1 MYKKNEKAKDFL
13 AILFYIITYILI
25 YVSITKNNYIFAS
38 KIDFSIQH
46 YVIPEYFR
54 SLFYQTKNIFP
65 DFAPNLGSGQ
75 NIYYL
80 SYYGLLNP
88 IIIIS
93 YFFPKI
99 TMLNYI
105 IISSSITTIISTI
118 LFYFFLKK
126 NNYTFKTRFTTT
138 LLFLCAGPI
147 IFHTK
152 RHIMFINY
160 IPFLIIGYYGID
172 KYLKNTNKILT
183 ISISI
188 TLLIFTSYFF
198 SISSLVSLFIYYLYK
213 FIKNNHKNFIK
224 KTLKL
229 SLPVIEGILN
239 ASLIIFPTLY
249 CLLNGRANTINH
261 LSLIDLIKPQNYLL
275 YGSYSMGLTM
285 ITLIALIHTAL
296 HNKNKATKTLAIFI
310 LTISFLPFF
319 NYILNGKLYING
331 KSLIPFI
338 PLSLLITAEFL
349 ENIFSKNI
357 RKVTILISIYIIVSS
372 ISVCLIINNN
382 DKLMTKTEYNNKDNK
397 TVNELIEYITQKD
410 KTTYRINNLINN
422 IEYINKINN
431 NREYKT
437 TLYSSTYNSN
447 YKSFYYKTLHN
458 NKKFRNNFM
467 ISSSDNILS
476 QMILGEKY
484 IITKNENKNLKLIKE
499 KNGIKLYKNHNVL
512 PIGYTTPNIIS
523 ENNFNNLKY
532 PTNIIELLDNI
543 IVKKTKNNKNTINKL
558 NIKKRNIDYQILEK
572 TNLQLENYDNKFII
586 KAQKNAYLKLKLNTN
601 TKDKLILIRF
611 TNTYN
616 PNKDLSITINNE
628 TNTLTSKNWKY
639 NNKNYTFN
647 YYLYNTDILDI
658 YIKKGT
664 YKITKL
670 EAFIIDYSNIFKQN
684 NIQEYKID
692 SNKTKENHIEGK
704 ITVKENGYF
713 NISIPYDKGFNIKV
727 DNNKI
732 NYEKTNKN
740 FIGFPIKKGT
750 RKITINY
757 KAPFKKVS
765 LLISILSIISLII
778 TTKLYKSTNHK

>member
-1 MYKKNEKAKDFL
+1 MNTKKEKKKDFL

-25 YVSITKNNYIFAS
+25 YTCITKNNYIFAS

-54 SLFYQTKNIFP
+54 NLFYQTKDIFP

-99 TMLNYI
+99 PMLDYV
-105 IISSSITTIISTI
+105 IISSSIITVTSTI
-118 LFYFFLKK
+118 LFYFFLKE
-126 NNYTFKTRFTTT
+126 NNYTFKTRFITT

-160 IPFLIIGYYGID
+160 LPFLILGFYGID
-172 KYLKNTNKILT
+172 RYLKNNNIL
-183 ISISI
+183 IIALSI

-198 SISSLVSLFIYYLYK
+198 SISSLVALFIYYLYK
-213 FIKNNHKNFIK
+213 FFKNNHKGFLK

-239 ASLIIFPTLY
+239 ASILIFPTLY
-249 CLLNGRANTINH
+249 CLLNGRSNTINK
-261 LSLIDLIKPQNYLL
+261 LSLVDLIKPQNYLL
-275 YGSYSMGLTM
+275 YGSYSMGLTL
-285 ITLIALIHTAL
+285 ITLIALIHTSL
-296 HNKNKATKTLAIFI
+296 YNKNKATKRLSIFI
-310 LTISFLPFF
+310 LIISIIPLFS
-319 NYILNGKLYING
+319 YILNGKLYING

-338 PLSLLITAEFL
+338 PLALLITADFL
-349 ENIFSKNI
+349 ENIFKKNKKSI
-357 RKVTILISIYIIVSS
+357 DALIILYAIISS
-372 ISVCLIINNN
+372 ISVCLIINST
-382 DKLMTKTEYNNKDNK
+382 DKLMTKSEYNNQENKTINELVQYITKKDN
-397 TVNELIEYITQKD
+397 
-410 KTTYRINNLINN
+410 TTYRINNLIDN

-437 TLYSSTYNSN
+437 TLYSSTYNNN
-447 YKSFYYKTLHN
+447 YKSFYYQTLYN
-458 NKKFRNNFM
+458 NKQFRNNFM

-476 QMILGEKY
+476 QNILGEKY
-484 IITKNENKNLKLIKE
+484 IITKHENKNLELIKE

-512 PIGYTTPNIIS
+512 PLGYATSNIIS
-523 ENNFNNLKY
+523 ENTFNNLNY
-532 PTNIIELLDNI
+532 PTNIIALLNNI
-543 IVKKTKNNKNTINKL
+543 VIKTNKDKKNSNKLDIEKSNTNYQIIEKNNLK
-558 NIKKRNIDYQILEK
+558 
-572 TNLQLENYDNKFII
+572 LENFNEKLII
-586 KAQKNAYLKLKLNTN
+586 KAQKNAYLKIKLNTN

-628 TNTLTSKNWKY
+628 KNTLTSKNWKY

-664 YKITKL
+664 YKITNL
-670 EAFIIDYSNIFKQN
+670 ETYVVDYSDIFEKN
-684 NIQEYKID
+684 NIQEYKIN
-692 SNKTKENHIEGK
+692 SNKTKGDHIEGK
-704 ITVKENGYF
+704 IDVKENGYF
-713 NISIPYDKGFNIKV
+713 NISIPYDKGFNIKL
-727 DNNKI
+727 DNDKI

-750 RKITINY
+750 HKITIDY
-757 KAPFKKVS
+757 KAPYKN
-765 LLISILSIISLII
+765 ISLII
-778 TTKLYKSTNHK
+778 SLSSIILLIITNKLYKSTNHK